1 MKTKIF
7 AIMASILL
15 LSLSTVEAKSTKEK
29 KEKSYSNYIE
39 NVMPYPDFAQDQKIE
54 GIVNVLVELDEN
66 NELQISQIWGS
77 DTRLVKYVETRV
89 KKFAKKHGPFN
100 DLRDDSKLLKIK
112 FNLIS

>member
-15 LSLSTVEAKSTKEK
+15 LSLSIVEARSTKEK

-54 GIVNVLVELDEN
+54 GTVNVLVELDEN

-77 DTRLVKYVETRV
+77 DIRLVKYVENRV
-89 KKFAKKHGPFN
+89 KKFAKKHGPFY
-100 DLRDDSKLLKIK
+100 DLSNDSKLLKIK